1 MILSKNIEEAVAY
14 IMWSSFLLEVSVYV
28 MKDYEKAQA
37 DYLSGMKYKD
47 IAAKYDVSLN
57 TVKSWKSRYW
67 NKGAPVKK
75 SVHKKV
81 AHKNA
86 SSSDDLNPQQEMFA
100 QLVAGQ
106 RIPMYRAY
114 QIAYKENHPTVANAY
129 RRSSELAK
137 NPKVAVKISE
147 ISKASAAKHDWS
159 LDKVVESLTFLH
171 DEAKADLIQNGLR
184 KANAD
189 ALLESGQELS
199 KLLELDP
206 SVKAQ
211 NDISKAKAEEL
222 SGTQESVTIAGDWK
236 KALMA
241 AAKKRSDQDG

>member
-1 MILSKNIEEAVAY
+1 
-14 IMWSSFLLEVSVYV
+14 
-28 MKDYEKAQA
+28 MKDYEKAQE

-47 IAAKYDVSLN
+47 IAANYDVSLN

-75 SVHKKV
+75 SVHTKPKKV
-81 AHKNA
+81 AHKNVP
-86 SSSDDLNPQQEMFA
+86 SSGELNPQQEMFA

-114 QIAYKENHPTVANAY
+114 QIAYKENHPTVSTAMSAGP
-129 RRSSELAK
+129 RLAK
-137 NPKVAVKISE
+137 QNNVAIRIDQ
-147 ISKASAAKHDWS
+147 ISKESAAKHEWS

-184 KANAD
+184 KANVD
-189 ALLESGQELS
+189 ALLESGQEIS

-206 SVKAQ
+206 LIKTQ
-211 NDISKAKAEEL
+211 NEITKAKAEEL

-236 KALMA
+236 KALMD
-241 AAKKRSDQDG
+241 AAKKRSDHDG

>member
-1 MILSKNIEEAVAY
+1 
-14 IMWSSFLLEVSVYV
+14 
-28 MKDYEKAQA
+28 MKDYEKAQE

-75 SVHKKV
+75 SVHTKRKKV

-86 SSSDDLNPQQEMFA
+86 PSSGELNPQQEMFA
-100 QLVAGQ
+100 QLVAGE
-106 RIPMYRAY
+106 RISMYRAY
-114 QIAYKENHPTVANAY
+114 QIAFEKTRPSVATAMSAGP
-129 RRSSELAK
+129 RLAK
-137 NPKVAVKISE
+137 QNNVAIRIDQ
-147 ISKASAAKHDWS
+147 ISKESAAKHEWS

-206 SVKAQ
+206 SIKTQ

-241 AAKKRSDQDG
+241 AAKKRGDHDG

>member
-1 MILSKNIEEAVAY
+1 
-14 IMWSSFLLEVSVYV
+14 MWSSFLLEVSVYV
-28 MKDYEKAQA
+28 MKDYEKAQE

-86 SSSDDLNPQQEMFA
+86 PSSGELNPQQEVFA

-114 QIAYKENHPTVANAY
+114 LIAYKENHPTVSTAMT
-129 RRSSELAK
+129 RSSKLAK
-137 NPKVAVKISE
+137 EPKVASRIVQ
-147 ISKASAAKHDWS
+147 ISKESAAKHEWS
-159 LDKVVESLTFLH
+159 LDKVVENLTFLH

-206 SVKAQ
+206 SIKTQ
-211 NDISKAKAEEL
+211 NEIAKAKAEEL

-236 KALMA
+236 KALMK
-241 AAKKRSDQDG
+241 AAKKRSDHDG

>member
-1 MILSKNIEEAVAY
+1 
-14 IMWSSFLLEVSVYV
+14 MWSSFLLEVSVYV

-47 IAAKYDVSLN
+47 IAAKYDVSPG
-57 TVKSWKSRYW
+57 TVRAWKSRYGW
-67 NKGAPVKK
+67 ERKDATKRATQQKN
-75 SVHKKV
+75 V
-81 AHKNA
+81 ATKRRNVA
-86 SSSDDLNPQQEMFA
+86 TDIDDLNPQQEVFA

-114 QIAYKENHPTVANAY
+114 LIAYKENHPTVSTAMT
-129 RRSSELAK
+129 RSSKLAK
-137 NPKVAVKISE
+137 EPKVASRIVQ
-147 ISKASAAKHDWS
+147 ISKESAAKHEWS
-159 LDKVVESLTFLH
+159 LEKIVDGLTMLH

-206 SVKAQ
+206 SVKTQ
-211 NDISKAKAEEL
+211 NEITKAKAEEL

-241 AAKKRSDQDG
+241 AAKKRGDHDG

>member
-1 MILSKNIEEAVAY
+1 
-14 IMWSSFLLEVSVYV
+14 
-28 MKDYEKAQA
+28 MKDYEKAQE

-47 IAAKYDVSLN
+47 IAAKYDVSPG
-57 TVKSWKSRYW
+57 TVRAWKSRYGW
-67 NKGAPVKK
+67 KRKDATQQKN
-75 SVHKKV
+75 V
-81 AHKNA
+81 AIKRRNVA
-86 SSSDDLNPQQEMFA
+86 TDIDDLNPQQEVFA

-114 QIAYKENHPTVANAY
+114 LIAYKENHPSVSNAMS
-129 RRSSELAK
+129 RSSELAK
-137 NPKVAVKISE
+137 NPKVRVRISE
-147 ISKASAAKHDWS
+147 ISKESAAKHEWS

-206 SVKAQ
+206 SIKTQ
-211 NDISKAKAEEL
+211 NEIAKAKAEEL
-222 SGTQESVTIAGDWK
+222 SGSQESVTIAGDWK

-241 AAKKRSDQDG
+241 AAKKRGNQNG

>member
-1 MILSKNIEEAVAY
+1 
-14 IMWSSFLLEVSVYV
+14 

-37 DYLSGMKYKD
+37 DYLSGMKYRD
-47 IAAKYDVSLN
+47 IAAKYDVSPG
-57 TVKSWKSRYW
+57 TVRAWKSRYGW
-67 NKGAPVKK
+67 KRKDATKRATQQKN
-75 SVHKKV
+75 V
-81 AHKNA
+81 ATKRRNVA
-86 SSSDDLNPQQEMFA
+86 TDIDDLNPQQEVFA

-114 QIAYKENHPTVANAY
+114 QIAYKENHPTVSTAMT
-129 RRSSELAK
+129 RSSKLAK
-137 NPKVAVKISE
+137 EPKVASRIVQ
-147 ISKASAAKHDWS
+147 ISKESAAKHEWS

-189 ALLESGQELS
+189 ALLESGQEIS

-236 KALMA
+236 KALMEA
-241 AAKKRSDQDG
+241 TKKRSETNGH

>member
-1 MILSKNIEEAVAY
+1 
-14 IMWSSFLLEVSVYV
+14 

-75 SVHKKV
+75 SVHTKPKKV

-86 SSSDDLNPQQEMFA
+86 PSSGELNPQQEVFA

-114 QIAYKENHPTVANAY
+114 LIAYKENHPTVSTAMSAGP
-129 RRSSELAK
+129 RLAK
-137 NPKVAVKISE
+137 QNNVAIRIDQ
-147 ISKASAAKHDWS
+147 ISKESAAKHEWS

-206 SVKAQ
+206 SIKTQ

-222 SGTQESVTIAGDWK
+222 SGSQESVTIAGDWK
-236 KALMA
+236 KALMK
-241 AAKKRSDQDG
+241 AAKKRSDHDG

>member
-1 MILSKNIEEAVAY
+1 
-14 IMWSSFLLEVSVYV
+14 

-37 DYLSGMKYKD
+37 DYLSGMKYRD
-47 IAAKYDVSLN
+47 IAAKYDVSPG
-57 TVKSWKSRYW
+57 TVRAWKSRYGW
-67 NKGAPVKK
+67 KRKDATKRATQQKN
-75 SVHKKV
+75 V
-81 AHKNA
+81 ATKRRNVA
-86 SSSDDLNPQQEMFA
+86 TDIDDLNPQQEMFA

-114 QIAYKENHPTVANAY
+114 QIAFEKTRPSVATAMSAGP
-129 RRSSELAK
+129 RLAK
-137 NPKVAVKISE
+137 QNNVAIRIDQ

-236 KALMA
+236 KALMEA
-241 AAKKRSDQDG
+241 TKKRSDQDG

>member
-1 MILSKNIEEAVAY
+1 
-14 IMWSSFLLEVSVYV
+14 
-28 MKDYEKAQA
+28 MKEYEKAQT

-47 IAAKYDVSLN
+47 IAGKYDVSLN

-67 NKGAPVKK
+67 NKGAPAKK
-75 SVHKKV
+75 SVRTKSNKV

-86 SSSDDLNPQQEMFA
+86 PSSGELNPQQEMFA

-114 QIAYKENHPTVANAY
+114 LIAYKDRKPSVATAMSAGP
-129 RRSSELAK
+129 RLAK
-137 NPKVAVKISE
+137 QNNVAIRIDQ
-147 ISKASAAKHDWS
+147 ISKESAAKHEWS

-189 ALLESGQELS
+189 ALLESGQEIS
-199 KLLELDP
+199 KLLGFDKQSIHE
-206 SVKAQ
+206 
-211 NDISKAKAEEL
+211 DISINI
-222 SGTQESVTIAGDWK
+222 TDWGD
-236 KALMA
+236 
-241 AAKKRSDQDG
+241 DND